1 MRRLS
6 RAPIFVQAL
15 ALVVATAI
23 AAQII
28 SLVAMASLPGGA
40 EPFTLDD
47 VAAAVRTRAPM
58 EREGFTLPVRIADS
72 PPEGWEWDNE
82 REARARAT
90 LAGLLGISPADV
102 RIEDQLPIPGGQ
114 LVMRLRRRSIP
125 AADALSARPFED
137 GGKILAG
144 DYAAAARLGDGRWVI
159 VDAAQTWPGPGT
171 FLLLWIAAN
180 FLVFVPLVWLF
191 TRRLVAPIRTF
202 AETAER
208 AGRGDRDAIFSASG
222 PKEVE
227 TAAHALSEMQR
238 RIGMAVEE
246 RTRLIAAIAHDLRTP
261 LTRLRFRAEYAPPE
275 HRDRIVQD
283 IERMD
288 AMIGGVL
295 AFARGEERLNR
306 QPLELAS
313 LVQSMAD
320 DLVETGADVA
330 VAEAA
335 PVEIVGDPLALRRL
349 IANLLDNAIKYAGS
363 ARCRVRRDGGDAL
376 LLVDDEGPAMDEES
390 LERVF
395 TPFERGDP
403 ARDPATGGVG
413 LGLALARG
421 IARAHGGDVW
431 LSRLPG
437 KGLRAHVRLPASA
450 NRGGTSS

>member
-6 RAPIFVQAL
+6 RAPLFVQAL

-23 AAQII
+23 AVQLI
-28 SLVAMASLPGGA
+28 SLVAVASMPGGS
-40 EPFTLDD
+40 EPFTFDD
-47 VAAAVRTRAPM
+47 LAAAIRGKTSV
-58 EREGFTLPVRIADS
+58 EREGHILRVRIADA
-72 PPEGWEWDNE
+72 PPHGWERDDD
-82 REARARAT
+82 REAGARAT
-90 LAGLLGISPADV
+90 LASLLGVSPAQV
-102 RIEDQLPIPGGQ
+102 LIEDQIPIPGGQ
-114 LVMRLRRRSIP
+114 WLMRLGRREVSAAAPP
-125 AADALSARPFED
+125 ALPFER
-137 GGKILAG
+137 GGDAMVE
-144 DYAAAARLGDGRWVI
+144 DFAAAARLDDGRWVI
-159 VDAAQTWPGPGT
+159 ADAPVSWPGPGT
-171 FLLLWIAAN
+171 FLLAWLAAN
-180 FLVFVPLVWLF
+180 LLVLVPLAWLF
-191 TRRLVAPIRTF
+191 TRRLVAPIRAF

-208 AGRGDRDAIFSASG
+208 AGRGDREAVFPETG
-222 PKEVE
+222 PREIR
-227 TAAHALSEMQR
+227 TAAGALSEMQR

-246 RTRLIAAIAHDLRTP
+246 RTKLIAAIAHDLRTP

-275 HRDRIVQD
+275 HRGRIVQD

-295 AFARGEERLNR
+295 AFARGEEKLNR

-330 VAEAA
+330 VVEAA

-349 IANLLDNAIKYAGS
+349 IANLLDNAVKYAGS
-363 ARCRVRRDGGDAL
+363 ARCRVRRDGADAL
-376 LLVDDEGPAMDEES
+376 LLIDDEGPAMDEES

-395 TPFERGDP
+395 TPFERGDS

-437 KGLRAHVRLPASA
+437 KGLRAHVRLPAA
-450 NRGGTSS
+450 GGGEGT